1 MVLMSPGLKPDIAL
15 VGDGMYCVL
24 SETDTLG
31 FVHRVGNVFVALSG
45 DNLGHAVEV
54 GQSLSWDQAV
64 EMVLRY

>member
-1 MVLMSPGLKPDIAL
+1 MVLVSAGLSPDIAL
-15 VGDGMYCVL
+15 VGDNLYCVL

-31 FVHRVGNVFVALSG
+31 FVQRVGNVFVALSG

-54 GQSLSWDQAV
+54 GQTLSWDLAV